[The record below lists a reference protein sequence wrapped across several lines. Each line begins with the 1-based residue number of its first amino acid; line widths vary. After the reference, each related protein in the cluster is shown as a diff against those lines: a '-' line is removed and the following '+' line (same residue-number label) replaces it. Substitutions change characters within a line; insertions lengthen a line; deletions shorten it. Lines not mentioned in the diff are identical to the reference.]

1 MKQCLYIL
9 LTVLSI
15 IVITTISF
23 SNTTEQST
31 QKALPLTKG
40 NYWIYQGKIQW
51 ENQPTYE
58 NVLGECGEIAD
69 YYLYSNTLEEK
80 IFTWKMEVLESYEFG
95 NIKVALLN
103 NDFTN
108 LSLENLNLASSNE
121 GNPNR
126 AFVII
131 SVDEQKYYLITD
143 EFAEKVIDKA
153 RNNNFDFTDLKIL
166 QEEDLI
172 LSLPLKANSYFGR
185 SKENNVETQLNK
197 TSESS
202 NDCLAWCWKVN
213 KVNKVNEEQ
222 NAKIKVDNINIIGL
236 NSSNPINEYFLSWS
250 FNNGV
255 VSKEFVPTVGFTQY
269 TSLYHG
275 PSLYERIS
283 LDLIDYKI
291 N

>member
-1 MKQCLYIL
+1 MKQCLCIL

-15 IVITTISF
+15 VVITTISF
-23 SNTTEQST
+23 PNTIEQPK
-31 QKALPLTKG
+31 QRPLPLTKG

-69 YYLYSNTLEEK
+69 YHLYSTTLEEK
-80 IFTWKMEVLESYEFG
+80 VFTWKLEVLESYEFR

-103 NDFTN
+103 NDFAN
-108 LSLENLNLASSNE
+108 LSLENLNLALSNQD
-121 GNPNR
+121 NSNR
-126 AFVII
+126 AFVVI
-131 SVDEQKYYLITD
+131 SIDEQKYYLITD

-166 QEEDLI
+166 QQEDLI

-185 SKENNVETQLNK
+185 SEENYIENPVNK
-197 TSESS
+197 TADNS
-202 NDCLAWCWKVN
+202 NDCLAWCWTVN
-213 KVNKVNEEQ
+213 KVNKEQ
-222 NAKIKVDNINIIGL
+222 HTKFNSNNIVGL
-236 NSSNPINEYFLSWS
+236 NITYPINEYFLSWS
-250 FNNGV
+250 FNNGI

-283 LDLIDYKI
+283 LDLIECKI

>member
-1 MKQCLYIL
+1 MKQCLYTL

-23 SNTTEQST
+23 SNTIEQPIK
-31 QKALPLTKG
+31 KALPLTKG

-69 YYLYSNTLEEK
+69 YYLYSTTLEERN
-80 IFTWKMEVLESYEFG
+80 FTWKLEVLESYEFG

-108 LSLENLNLASSNE
+108 LSLENLNLGSSNLDSSN
-121 GNPNR
+121 GNSPNR
-126 AFVII
+126 AFVLI
-131 SVDEQKYYLITD
+131 SIDDQKYYLITD
-143 EFAEKVIDKA
+143 EFAEKIIDRA
-153 RNNNFDFTDLKIL
+153 RNNNFNFTDLNIL

-172 LSLPLKANSYFGR
+172 LLLPLKANSHFGR

-197 TSESS
+197 AADNS
-202 NDCLAWCWKVN
+202 NDCLAWCWRVN
-213 KVNKVNEEQ
+213 KVNKEQ
-222 NAKIKVDNINIIGL
+222 TTKFNPNNIVGL
-236 NSSNPINEYFLSWS
+236 NISHPVNEYFLSWS
-250 FNNGV
+250 FNNGI
-255 VSKEFVPTVGFTQY
+255 VSKEFVPTVGFSQY

-283 LDLIDYKI
+283 LDLIECKI

>member
-1 MKQCLYIL
+1 MRDFQQKYMKQCLYIL

-15 IVITTISF
+15 VVITTISF
-23 SNTTEQST
+23 SNTIEQPM
-31 QKALPLTKG
+31 KKVLPLTKG

-58 NVLGECGEIAD
+58 NVLGKCGEIAD
-69 YYLYSNTLEEK
+69 YYLYSNALEEK
-80 IFTWKMEVLESYEFG
+80 TFIWKLEVLESYDFG
-95 NIKVALLN
+95 NIRVALLN

-108 LSLENLNLASSNE
+108 LSLENLNLALSND
-121 GNPNR
+121 NANR

-131 SVDEQKYYLITD
+131 SIDEQKYYLITD
-143 EFAEKVIDKA
+143 QFAEKIIDRT
-153 RNNNFDFTDLKIL
+153 RNNSLDFTDLKTL

-185 SKENNVETQLNK
+185 SKENNVETQLNN
-197 TSESS
+197 TSDSS

-213 KVNKVNEEQ
+213 KEQ
-222 NAKIKVDNINIIGL
+222 NTKIKADNIIDL
-236 NSSNPINEYFLSWS
+236 NTSHPINEYFLSWS
-250 FNNGV
+250 FNNGI
-255 VSKEFVPTVGFTQY
+255 VSKEFVSTVGFTQY

>member
-1 MKQCLYIL
+1 MKQCLYTL

-23 SNTTEQST
+23 SNTIEQPIK
-31 QKALPLTKG
+31 KALPLTKG

-69 YYLYSNTLEEK
+69 YYLYSTTLEERN
-80 IFTWKMEVLESYEFG
+80 FTWKLEILESYEFG

-108 LSLENLNLASSNE
+108 LSLENLNLSSSN
-121 GNPNR
+121 GNSPNR
-126 AFVII
+126 AFVVI
-131 SVDEQKYYLITD
+131 SIDDQKYYLITD
-143 EFAEKVIDKA
+143 EFAEQIIDRA
-153 RNNNFDFTDLKIL
+153 RNNNFNFTDLNIL

-172 LSLPLKANSYFGR
+172 LSLPLKANSHFGR
-185 SKENNVETQLNK
+185 SEENNVENQLNK
-197 TSESS
+197 TADSS

-213 KVNKVNEEQ
+213 KEQ
-222 NAKIKVDNINIIGL
+222 NTKFNLDNVIGL
-236 NSSNPINEYFLSWS
+236 NGSYPVNEYFLSWG
-250 FNNGV
+250 FNNGI
-255 VSKEFVPTVGFTQY
+255 VSKEFVPTVGFSQY

-283 LDLIDYKI
+283 LDLIECKI